1 MAPAGR
7 LGAVADWQLDWRQLS
22 LRRPPKKRRSVFM
35 PSAVDRSWIIPIR

>member
-35 PSAVDRSWIIPIR
+35 SAVDRSRIIPIR